1 MKSVILS
8 CFVDLKTWGRKL
20 LIQRSLATCGHSE
33 IRTVGMRM
41 CVQRLLSSADL
52 VLLEQLL
59 ESVAHPLSAAGAHQ
73 GARKLKSC
81 GIEPKHSK
89 VLPLYFM
96 LP

>member
-1 MKSVILS
+1 
-8 CFVDLKTWGRKL
+8 
-20 LIQRSLATCGHSE
+20 
-33 IRTVGMRM
+33 M

-59 ESVAHPLSAAGAHQ
+59 ESVAHPLSAVGAHQ

-89 VLPLYFM
+89 VLPLYFI